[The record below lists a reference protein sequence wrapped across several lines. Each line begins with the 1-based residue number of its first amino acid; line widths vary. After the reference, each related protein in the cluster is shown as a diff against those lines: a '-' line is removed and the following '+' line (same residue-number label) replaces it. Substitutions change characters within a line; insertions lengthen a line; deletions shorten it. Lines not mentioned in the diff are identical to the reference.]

1 LRCARFCGF
10 LEREAL
16 FLREEFLWA
25 LRRFELGSV
34 VEVSPGFSSDVWD
47 VRAGF

>member
-1 LRCARFCGF
+1 VGRG
-10 LEREAL
+10 AL

-34 VEVSPGFSSDVWD
+34 VEASPGFSPDVWD
-47 VRAGF
+47 ARAGF